1 MKVYTQALWKKSLPL
16 FIKQGGISYGIY
28 QDKEGITHRIKLICP
43 HMKCHL
49 VFNQEEETWDCPC
62 HGSRFDLDGNLLEGP
77 AKEDLKNEQF

>member
-1 MKVYTQALWKKSLPL
+1 MNPPSNTEFKMANERFVMSRTVLKQA
-16 FIKQGGISYGIY
+16 FFT
-28 QDKEGITHRIKLICP
+28 EGITHRIKLICP

-49 VFNQEEETWDCPC
+49 VFNQEEETWDCTC